1 MKSKYRL
8 PSKNSMK
15 KRSFTIFFKTF
26 STYDEKGNLRETFNV
41 MFDIRR
47 FKVAKIC
54 FLFPSEN
61 IGYMLPTIKDF
72 MARRYAKRIPKRF
85 DLVSKEGSDSRIFDV
100 VDLDNS

>member
-1 MKSKYRL
+1 MKSKYKL

-26 STYDEKGNLRETFNV
+26 STYDEKGNLKEDFNV

-47 FKVAKIC
+47 FKVTKIC

-61 IGYMLPTIKDF
+61 IGYMIPTIKDF
-72 MARRYAKRIPKRF
+72 MSRRYAKRIPKRF
-85 DLVSKEGSDSRIFDV
+85 DLVSKGSDPRIFNV